1 MKKLLLLGLI
11 FVILSIN
18 ALAQERI
25 ITGRVFDEENN
36 PLFGATVCQNNTE
49 NCSYSDYQGIFHLL
63 IKNNGNNS
71 IFISRQ
77 GYKPQTIALID
88 SVNKLIII
96 KMLNDTAQKQIN
108 EIPAQ
113 KDVSWYSKYEI
124 TYNFQYERIFNDF
137 SSFESYFGSE
147 NVKFM
152 SNQSS
157 ICNFEITGRYKNVS
171 LGILF
176 GFNNYEKPND
186 SLLMKFK
193 HRQFAL
199 NFGYDVINSKHF
211 RFNALLGLKYHK
223 YYIVNS
229 ENDYYIPLNLYLS
242 NNYIDI
248 NIDQMSGFIGC
259 NLEYKT
265 YELSYFTDYIAIG
278 FFGGFIFKI
287 NEKPWIYSVANCLT
301 SDSKINMKCFN
312 FGINLAYC
320 YLR

>member
-11 FVILSIN
+11 FFTLSIN
-18 ALAQERI
+18 AFAQERI
-25 ITGRVFDEENN
+25 ITGRIFDEENN
-36 PLFGATVCQNNTE
+36 PLFGATVCQKNTE
-49 NCSYSDYQGIFHLL
+49 NCFYSDYQGIFHLL
-63 IKNNGNNS
+63 IKNKANNTLS
-71 IFISRQ
+71 IARP
-77 GYKPQTIALID
+77 GYKPQTIALKD

-96 KMLNDTAQKQIN
+96 KMLKDTTQKQIN
-108 EIPAQ
+108 EIPTT
-113 KDVSWYSKYEI
+113 KDMSWYSKYEI
-124 TYNFQYERIFNDF
+124 SYNFQYERIFNDF
-137 SSFESYFGSE
+137 SNFESYFGSE

-152 SNQSS
+152 SNQST
-157 ICNFEITGRYKNVS
+157 IYNFEITGRYKNVS

-176 GFNNYEKPND
+176 GLNSFEQSNA

-193 HRQFAL
+193 PRQYAL
-199 NFGYDVINSKHF
+199 NFGYDMINSKHF
-211 RFNALLGLKYHK
+211 RFNALLGLKYNK
-223 YYIVNS
+223 YLIVNC
-229 ENDYYIPLNLYLS
+229 ENDYYIPLDLYLS

-248 NIDQMSGFIGC
+248 SIDQMSGFIGC

-265 YELSYFTDYIAIG
+265 YELSNFTDYIAIG

-301 SDSKINMKCFN
+301 SDGRINMKCFN